1 MNNADSQN
9 VELTL
14 EEITEETPALI
25 QQGNFARL

>member
-25 QQGNFARL
+25 QQGNRMN